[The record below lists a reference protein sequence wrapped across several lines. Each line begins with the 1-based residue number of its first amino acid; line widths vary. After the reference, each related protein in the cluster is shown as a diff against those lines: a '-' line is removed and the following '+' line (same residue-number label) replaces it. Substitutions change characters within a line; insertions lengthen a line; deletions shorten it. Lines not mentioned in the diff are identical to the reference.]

1 LGLGKS
7 KELDAADVSIDR
19 GHIHT
24 KSSSLSSI
32 GFVSAVKTASIS
44 LASFTGPATSRK
56 TRQSAQQRSGTRSSR
71 FSDNEARLSIDSS
84 GLPAAVI
91 DEGTR
96 DRAVKRRRVLE
107 ELLSTE
113 ESYIAD
119 LKILINVG
127 HILPNPSFRANN
139 QRYISHYLHPSQLCR
154 RIPGLQ
160 FTAMLAKYCSY
171 TRSSI
176 TSFTEPSPAL

>member
-1 LGLGKS
+1 M
-7 KELDAADVSIDR
+7 
-19 GHIHT
+19 
-24 KSSSLSSI
+24 KSSSLSSM

-44 LASFTGPATSRK
+44 LASFTGPAASRK
-56 TRQSAQQRSGTRSSR
+56 TRQSVQQRSGTRSSR

-127 HILPNPSFRANN
+127 YILLNRSFRTNSL
-139 QRYISHYLHPSQLCR
+139 RYISRCSHPSQPYH
-154 RIPGLQ
+154 RIPGRQ
-160 FTAMLAKYCSY
+160 FTAMLTKYYSCM
-171 TRSSI
+171 RSSI
-176 TSFTEPSPAL
+176 ASFNEPSPGP